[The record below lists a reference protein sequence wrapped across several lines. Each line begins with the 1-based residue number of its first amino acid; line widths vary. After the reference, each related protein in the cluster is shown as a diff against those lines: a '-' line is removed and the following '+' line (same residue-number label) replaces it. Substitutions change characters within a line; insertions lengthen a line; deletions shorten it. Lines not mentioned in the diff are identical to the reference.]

1 MNDQSFAAHDP
12 LLALGDALLSP
23 REAVTLEPILV
34 IRVQGVELALN
45 IVSDR
50 RRAVK
55 YMRRFL
61 SEWSGHAPLTVDDRT
76 ALDPRE
82 WRFHRR
88 DQAFLDELSLLV
100 SPDETKTRKQDGT
113 RCLPAGL
120 KILGETRCLVTV
132 REGKYH
138 QVRRM
143 LAAVGKPVLTLRRL
157 SVGPLKIDPELG
169 SGGYRELTEEELCIL
184 FNAIRLEK

>member
-88 DQAFLDELSLLV
+88 DQAFLDELFLQLPMVSLCK
-100 SPDETKTRKQDGT
+100 PDCKGLCPVCGIDLNRFRCNCAEKTRNSAFD
-113 RCLPAGL
+113 AL
-120 KILGETRCLVTV
+120 K
-132 REGKYH
+132 
-138 QVRRM
+138 
-143 LAAVGKPVLTLRRL
+143 AL
-157 SVGPLKIDPELG
+157 SFEDKEV
-169 SGGYRELTEEELCIL
+169 
-184 FNAIRLEK
+184 